1 MFDSFDSSEGLLIL
15 SGSGAGGRAQVTAKK
30 PQAADSEDPRPHLV
44 YLTMTTNGPPPMPET
59 RLDALPPRQCAVVRR
74 IETEGDDVQRLKTL
88 GICVGR
94 RLEVVRTG
102 DPLVVRV
109 FGSRLGLSASLAS
122 RVWLEVCTP
131 DHCAMREAHEHE

>member
-1 MFDSFDSSEGLLIL
+1 
-15 SGSGAGGRAQVTAKK
+15 
-30 PQAADSEDPRPHLV
+30 
-44 YLTMTTNGPPPMPET
+44 MTTNGLTPAPET

-74 IETEGDDVQRLKTL
+74 IETDGDDVERLKTL

-131 DHCAMREAHEHE
+131 DHCAMREAPGHE

>member
-1 MFDSFDSSEGLLIL
+1 
-15 SGSGAGGRAQVTAKK
+15 
-30 PQAADSEDPRPHLV
+30 
-44 YLTMTTNGPPPMPET
+44 MTTNASTLPPET

-74 IETEGDDVQRLKTL
+74 IETDDDDMQRLKTL

-94 RLEVVRTG
+94 RLEIVRTG
-102 DPLVVRV
+102 DPIIVRI

-131 DHCAMREAHEHE
+131 NHCAMRESHTNE

>member
-1 MFDSFDSSEGLLIL
+1 MFAWFDTPEGLLIL
-15 SGSGAGGRAQVTAKK
+15 TGCGHGDREQATAKK
-30 PQAADSEDPRPHLV
+30 PQAADSQSSPPHLI
-44 YLTMTTNGPPPMPET
+44 YFTMTTNRLTPVPET

-74 IETEGDDVQRLKTL
+74 IETDGDDVQRLKTL

>member
-1 MFDSFDSSEGLLIL
+1 
-15 SGSGAGGRAQVTAKK
+15 
-30 PQAADSEDPRPHLV
+30 
-44 YLTMTTNGPPPMPET
+44 MTTNAPTPTPET

-74 IETEGDDVQRLKTL
+74 IETDGDDVERLKTL

-102 DPLVVRV
+102 DPIVVRV

-122 RVWLEVCTP
+122 RVWLEACTP
-131 DHCAMREAHEHE
+131 DHCAMREVPGHE

>member
-1 MFDSFDSSEGLLIL
+1 MFTRCGKRKRPQ
-15 SGSGAGGRAQVTAKK
+15 ATAKK
-30 PQAADSEDPRPHLV
+30 SQATDSKDSPPPLV
-44 YLTMTTNGPPPMPET
+44 YFTMTTNASTPTPET

-74 IETEGDDVQRLKTL
+74 IETDGDDIQRLKTL

>member
-1 MFDSFDSSEGLLIL
+1 L
-15 SGSGAGGRAQVTAKK
+15 SGCRKGGRAQITAKK
-30 PQAADSEDPRPHLV
+30 PQAADSKDSPPPLI
-44 YLTMTTNGPPPMPET
+44 YLTMTTNGSTPAPEM

-74 IETEGDDVQRLKTL
+74 IETDGDDVQRLKTL

-94 RLEVVRTG
+94 RLEVVRSG

-131 DHCAMREAHEHE
+131 DHCAMREAHGHE

>member
-1 MFDSFDSSEGLLIL
+1 MFDSFDSSEGMLIF
-15 SGSGAGGRAQVTAKK
+15 SGSGEGGGAQATAKK
-30 PQAADSEDPRPHLV
+30 PQAADSEEPPRHLI
-44 YLTMTTNGPPPMPET
+44 YLRMTTNGPTPMPET

>member
-1 MFDSFDSSEGLLIL
+1 MVACFDTPEGSLIL
-15 SGSGAGGRAQVTAKK
+15 SGCGPGGRAQATAKK
-30 PQAADSEDPRPHLV
+30 PQAADSEDSLPHLI
-44 YLTMTTNGPPPMPET
+44 YLTMTANGSTPNPET

-74 IETEGDDVQRLKTL
+74 IETDGDDVQRLKTL

-109 FGSRLGLSASLAS
+109 FGSRLGLSASLAA

-131 DHCAMREAHEHE
+131 DHCAMQEAHEHE

>member
-1 MFDSFDSSEGLLIL
+1 LLIL
-15 SGSGAGGRAQVTAKK
+15 PGCRKSKRAQATVKK
-30 PQAADSEDPRPHLV
+30 PQAADSEDSPSHLPCF
-44 YLTMTTNGPPPMPET
+44 MMATNDSKPTAET

-74 IETEGDDVQRLKTL
+74 IETDGDDVQRLKTL

>member
-1 MFDSFDSSEGLLIL
+1 LVRRRQS
-15 SGSGAGGRAQVTAKK
+15 GRAQATANKS
-30 PQAADSEDPRPHLV
+30 QAADSEESPPDLI
-44 YLTMTTNGPPPMPET
+44 YITMTTNAPTPTPET
-59 RLDALPPRQCAVVRR
+59 RLDALLPRQCAVVRR
-74 IETEGDDVQRLKTL
+74 IETDGDDVERLKTL

-131 DHCAMREAHEHE
+131 DHCAMREVPGHE

>member
-1 MFDSFDSSEGLLIL
+1 
-15 SGSGAGGRAQVTAKK
+15 
-30 PQAADSEDPRPHLV
+30 
-44 YLTMTTNGPPPMPET
+44 MTTTASTPPPET
-59 RLDALPPRQCAVVRR
+59 RLDDLPPKQCAVVRR
-74 IETEGDDVQRLKTL
+74 IETDGDDTQQLKTL

-131 DHCAMREAHEHE
+131 DHCAMREGHTHE

>member
-1 MFDSFDSSEGLLIL
+1 MRPSS
-15 SGSGAGGRAQVTAKK
+15 RAQDTANKS
-30 PQAADSEDPRPHLV
+30 QAADSEDSPPHLI
-44 YLTMTTNGPPPMPET
+44 YLTMTTDGSTQTPET

-74 IETEGDDVQRLKTL
+74 IETDGDDIQRLKTL

-131 DHCAMREAHEHE
+131 DHCAMREAHAHE